1 MAKSDGRKE
10 GENWRRSNRLLKRTM
25 GSSKSANDLPL
36 GTHAENSSMHDLA
49 LYQKFKL
56 NEVIQ
61 CPDPEYE
68 YRKCY
73 RKDRFC
79 RET

>member
-1 MAKSDGRKE
+1 MPDADERRE
-10 GENWRRSNRLLKRTM
+10 GENWRRSNRLLKPTP
-25 GSSKSANDLPL
+25 GLSKTANDLPL
-36 GTHAENSSMHDLA
+36 GTQAGNSSMHDLA

-56 NEVIQ
+56 NDVIR
-61 CPDPEYE
+61 CPNPEYE